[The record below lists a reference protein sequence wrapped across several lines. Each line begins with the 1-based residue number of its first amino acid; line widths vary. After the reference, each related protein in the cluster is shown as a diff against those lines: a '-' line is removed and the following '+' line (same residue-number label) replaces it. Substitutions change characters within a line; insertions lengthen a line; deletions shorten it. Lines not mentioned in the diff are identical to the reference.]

1 MLPAVA
7 SINGMQVKEYV
18 QGLIDD
24 SKLRVEKIGS
34 GNWYWCFGSEEKR
47 EKEKVK
53 VQLEKE
59 IGRMQKA
66 TKDLEKELGRI
77 QEETAAAGADAAEEE
92 EIERKTLTTVKD
104 ELRIEVQRLK
114 KDEDGLL
121 AAGAGGLE
129 RKKEEIKLWKQDA
142 YIWTDNISILE
153 QYLNRLAGGD
163 RHTVEAVLKDCY
175 GDEYVEGEGLRELPL
190 QID

>member
-24 SKLRVEKIGS
+24 GQLRVEKIGS

-59 IGRMQKA
+59 IGRMQKV
-66 TKDLEKELGRI
+66 TKDLEKELERI

-92 EIERKTLTTVKD
+92 ETERKTLTTVKD
-104 ELRIEVQRLK
+104 ELSIEVQRLK
-114 KDEDGLL
+114 KDEDALL
-121 AAGAGGLE
+121 ATGAGCLE
-129 RKKEEIKLWKQDA
+129 IKKEEIKLWKQDA

-163 RHTVEAVLKDCY
+163 RNTVEAVLKDCY

-190 QID
+190 QVD

>member
-47 EKEKVK
+47 EKEKAK

-59 IGRMQKA
+59 IGRMQKV
-66 TKDLEKELGRI
+66 TKDLEKEQERI
-77 QEETAAAGADAAEEE
+77 QKETAAAGADAAEEE

-104 ELRIEVQRLK
+104 ELTTEVQRLK
-114 KDEDGLL
+114 KDEDALL

-153 QYLNRLAGGD
+153 QYLNKLAGGD
-163 RHTVEAVLKDCY
+163 RNTVEAVLKDCY

>member
-18 QGLIDD
+18 QGLLDD
-24 SKLRVEKIGS
+24 GKLRVEKIGS

-59 IGRMQKA
+59 IGRMQKV
-66 TKDLEKELGRI
+66 TKDLEKELERI

-92 EIERKTLTTVKD
+92 ETERKTLTTVKD
-104 ELRIEVQRLK
+104 ELSIEVQRLK
-114 KDEDGLL
+114 KDEDALL

-129 RKKEEIKLWKQDA
+129 IKKEEIKLWKQDA

-163 RHTVEAVLKDCY
+163 RNTVEAVLKDCY

-190 QID
+190 QMD

>member
-24 SKLRVEKIGS
+24 GQLRVEKIGS

-59 IGRMQKA
+59 IGRMQKV
-66 TKDLEKELGRI
+66 TKDLEKELERI
-77 QEETAAAGADAAEEE
+77 QAETAAAGADAAEEE
-92 EIERKTLTTVKD
+92 ETERKALTTVKG
-104 ELRIEVQRLK
+104 ELSIEVQRLK
-114 KDEDGLL
+114 KDEDALL

-163 RHTVEAVLKDCY
+163 RNTVEAVLKDCY

-190 QID
+190 QMD

>member
-1 MLPAVA
+1 VA

-18 QGLIDD
+18 QALIDD

-53 VQLEKE
+53 VQLDKE
-59 IGRMQKA
+59 IGRMQKV
-66 TKDLEKELGRI
+66 TSDIEKELGGIRKEI
-77 QEETAAAGADAAEEE
+77 AAAGAGAAEEE
-92 EIERKTLTTVKD
+92 AERKTLMTVKD
-104 ELRIEVQRLK
+104 ELNIEVQRLK
-114 KDEDGLL
+114 KSEDELL

-129 RKKEEIKLWKQDA
+129 RKKEEIELWKQDA

-163 RHTVEAVLKDCY
+163 RNIVEAVLKDCC

>member
-24 SKLRVEKIGS
+24 GQLRVEKIGS

-59 IGRMQKA
+59 IGRMQKV
-66 TKDLEKELGRI
+66 TKDLEKELERI
-77 QEETAAAGADAAEEE
+77 QAETAAAGADAAEEE
-92 EIERKTLTTVKD
+92 ETERKTLTTVKG
-104 ELRIEVQRLK
+104 ELSIEVQRLK
-114 KDEDGLL
+114 KDEDALL

-163 RHTVEAVLKDCY
+163 RNTVEAVLKDCY

-190 QID
+190 QMD